1 MEPLLFSLIP
11 LLALVV
17 GAATA
22 MLRAPGP
29 RLYSALQH
37 FAAGVVFAGVAAELL
52 PLMRVAGHTVEM
64 ATGFLLGV
72 GVMLGISRLT
82 EGSGA
87 FLAAIAVDLLVDGL
101 LVGIGFAAGAR
112 EGRLLILALTLEV
125 LPLGM
130 STSASLRKEGRAVG
144 RILAVVAGLGLALLA
159 GSLVGSALTSA
170 LTGGRQVLLIS
181 FGAAAL
187 LYLVTEELLVEAHEA
202 PDSALLTAQFFLGF
216 LLVLVLDA
224 G

>member
-1 MEPLLFSLIP
+1 MEPLVFSLIP
-11 LLALVV
+11 ITALLLGAGVAL
-17 GAATA
+17 
-22 MLRAPGP
+22 LREPGP

-64 ATGFLLGV
+64 AAGFLLGV
-72 GVMLGISRLT
+72 AAMLGISRVT

-87 FLAAIAVDLLVDGL
+87 FLAAIGVDLLVDGL

-112 EGRLLILALTLEV
+112 EGKLLILALTLEV

-130 STSASLRKEGRAVG
+130 STSAALRKEGRAAG
-144 RILAVVAGLGLALLA
+144 RILAIVAGLGLALVGGSVGGAALA
-159 GSLVGSALTSA
+159 GA
-170 LTGGRQVLLIS
+170 LTGGRQILLIS

-202 PDSALLTAQFFLGF
+202 PDSALVTAQFFLGF

-224 G
+224 A

>member
-1 MEPLLFSLIP
+1 MKPLFFSLIP
-11 LLALVV
+11 LAALLLGAGAALV
-17 GAATA
+17 
-22 MLRAPGP
+22 RAPGP

-52 PLMRVAGHTVEM
+52 PLMRVAGHTLEM
-64 ATGFLLGV
+64 ATGFLVGV
-72 GVMLGISRLT
+72 GAMLGISRLT

-87 FLAAIAVDLLVDGL
+87 FLAAIAVDLVVDGL
-101 LVGIGFAAGAR
+101 LIGIGFAAGAR
-112 EGRLLILALTLEV
+112 EGKLLILALTLEV

-130 STSASLRKEGRAVG
+130 STSAALHKEGRTRG
-144 RILAVVAGLGLALLA
+144 RILAVVTGLGLALVGGSLGGAALA
-159 GSLVGSALTSA
+159 GA
-170 LTGGRQVLLIS
+170 LTGGRQILVIS

-202 PDSALLTAQFFLGF
+202 PDSAWLTAQFFLGF